1 MSKFS
6 DGGIPPGEQTMRNRS
21 TEDYL
26 KAICRLEEEVG
37 RASTTS
43 LARHLGLAG
52 ASITAMLKRLSADG
66 LVEYEPYRGVALS
79 REGRRVALRTLRRH
93 RLWEMYLVRHLGFSW
108 DQIHAEAERL
118 EHATS
123 DLLEKRLDQALGSPT
138 VDPHGDPIP
147 SERGVLRQT
156 RQVTLADS
164 PPGSTVLVLR
174 VRDAETELLK
184 YMTHL
189 GIGLSTRIL
198 VKEVMGF
205 DGSLRV
211 RIESQEHFLSQKLA
225 RSIIVCPARP
235 TRQRKERKVNP

>member
-1 MSKFS
+1 M
-6 DGGIPPGEQTMRNRS
+6 GNRS

-26 KAICRLEEEVG
+26 KAICRLEEEDG

-79 REGRRVALRTLRRH
+79 PEGRRVALRTLRRH

-123 DLLEKRLDQALGSPT
+123 DLLEKRLDRVLGSPT

-147 SERGVLRQT
+147 SERGVLPRT
-156 RQVTLADS
+156 RQVTLADT
-164 PPGSTVLVLR
+164 PAGSAVLVVR
-174 VRDAETELLK
+174 VRNAEPEILK
-184 YMTHL
+184 YMTQL
-189 GIGLSTRIL
+189 GIGLNSKIL
-198 VKEVMGF
+198 VKEVMAF
-205 DGSLRV
+205 DGSVRV
-211 RIESQEHFLSQKLA
+211 RIDARDCFLSPKLA
-225 RSIIVCPARP
+225 RSIVVCPAGVAR
-235 TRQRKERKVNP
+235 TERERKGRP

>member
-1 MSKFS
+1 
-6 DGGIPPGEQTMRNRS
+6 MRNRT

-26 KAICRLEEEVG
+26 KAICRLEEEGG
-37 RASTTS
+37 RVSTTS
-43 LARHLGLAG
+43 LARHLGVAG

-66 LVEYEPYRGVALS
+66 LVEYKPYRGVALS

-93 RLWEMYLVRHLGFSW
+93 RLWEMYLVRYLGFSW

-123 DLLEKRLDQALGSPT
+123 DLLEKRLDLALGFPR

-147 SERGVLRQT
+147 SERGVLRRT
-156 RQVTLADS
+156 RQVTLADT
-164 PPGSTVLVLR
+164 PAGATVLVVR
-174 VRDAETELLK
+174 VRNEETEVLK

-189 GIGLSTRIL
+189 GIGLNTKIL
-198 VKEVMGF
+198 VREIMGF

-211 RIESQEHFLSQKLA
+211 RIDSRERFLSQKLA
-225 RSIIVCPARP
+225 RSIVVCPSGVMRAE
-235 TRQRKERKVNP
+235 KERKVRT